1 MTLGAPGFF
10 WADYFGLFWE
20 PGSTI
25 LVYFGNPTILVY
37 FGNRALAA
45 SNWGTEVRCSMTA
58 GTFAF
63 GDPMTPMV
71 MAGTGTGVAP
81 FLAFAQER
89 DWLME
94 KEGAEGNNGQMW
106 LFYGCRNKSKDYI
119 MGDLL
124 EQLEAKNVLTHLRPA
139 FSRDQAEKVYIQDR
153 IRQEAKGIYDALVTN
168 KGYAYL
174 CGQAGDR
181 EQDVVDAWTDAIRI
195 GGTVAYCR
203 IPIVYHR
210 ILPFLTIACHCIRS
224 YTIAGHRKKKPSC
237 TIPYHRLPSRTIV
250 YPLSTI
256 AHHRTSSHTIIYHR
270 IPSLALG
277 YRCMSNASL
286 AHVCLMPA

>member
-1 MTLGAPGFF
+1 
-10 WADYFGLFWE
+10 
-20 PGSTI
+20 
-25 LVYFGNPTILVY
+25 
-37 FGNRALAA
+37 
-45 SNWGTEVRCSMTA
+45 MTA

-203 IPIVYHR
+203 IAIVYHR

-224 YTIAGHRKKKPSC
+224 YTIAGHRKK
-237 TIPYHRLPSRTIV
+237 TIV
-250 YPLSTI
+250 YHSIPSSTI
-256 AHHRTSSHTIIYHR
+256 AYHR
-270 IPSLALG
+270 IPFVYHRTPSHIIA
-277 YRCMSNASL
+277 YYHIPSHTIACPWIQM
-286 AHVCLMPA
+286 HVERISGACLPDACLMSDQCLLNKATSPRRRRRQSGRRSMEKVGTVASSTRSNTEPG